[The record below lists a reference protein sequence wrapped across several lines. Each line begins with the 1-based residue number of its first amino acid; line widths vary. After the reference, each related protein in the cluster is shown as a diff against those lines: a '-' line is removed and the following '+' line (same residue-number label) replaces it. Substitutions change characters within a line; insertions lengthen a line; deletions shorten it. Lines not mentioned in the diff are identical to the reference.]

1 MVAGHQ
7 GCRRQAGMNATAPR
21 PGRASNQGRSIS
33 AIVEGFG
40 CRPIAALRLGP
51 RPASESRQGRNPRE
65 MSGGGAASAALWIFV
80 YDGSACWQP
89 TLMSV
94 LADDVAAHDGSVAG
108 R

>member
-1 MVAGHQ
+1 MAAVGLPTQPGKEGGQTGAG
-7 GCRRQAGMNATAPR
+7 ATS
-21 PGRASNQGRSIS
+21 GF
-33 AIVEGFG
+33 VEGFG

>member
-1 MVAGHQ
+1 MERFVHNANIEHY
-7 GCRRQAGMNATAPR
+7 RRLPAPAR
-21 PGRASNQGRSIS
+21 EMLFAAVHESLV
-33 AIVEGFG
+33 VEGFG

-80 YDGSACWQP
+80 YDGSACWRP

>member
-1 MVAGHQ
+1 LRGARPCPELGVKPT
-7 GCRRQAGMNATAPR
+7 CRLNART
-21 PGRASNQGRSIS
+21 SHF
-33 AIVEGFG
+33 VEGFG

-94 LADDVAAHDGSVAG
+94 LSDDVAAHDGSVAG

>member
-1 MVAGHQ
+1 MPLIDTKRTSRG
-7 GCRRQAGMNATAPR
+7 
-21 PGRASNQGRSIS
+21 GRVVPVP
-33 AIVEGFG
+33 VEGFG

-80 YDGSACWQP
+80 YDGNACWRP

>member
-1 MVAGHQ
+1 MPADRGAAAWTEAGV
-7 GCRRQAGMNATAPR
+7 RKP
-21 PGRASNQGRSIS
+21 P
-33 AIVEGFG
+33 
-40 CRPIAALRLGP
+40 
-51 RPASESRQGRNPRE
+51 GRNPRE

>member
-1 MVAGHQ
+1 
-7 GCRRQAGMNATAPR
+7 
-21 PGRASNQGRSIS
+21 
-33 AIVEGFG
+33 
-40 CRPIAALRLGP
+40 
-51 RPASESRQGRNPRE
+51 

-94 LADDVAAHDGSVAG
+94 LSDDVAAHDGSVAG

>member
-1 MVAGHQ
+1 MSDFSPLSGEERKSDFEDV
-7 GCRRQAGMNATAPR
+7 
-21 PGRASNQGRSIS
+21 RA
-33 AIVEGFG
+33 AFVEGFG

>member
-1 MVAGHQ
+1 MSVLSPLSEAKPKLDFNVA
-7 GCRRQAGMNATAPR
+7 
-21 PGRASNQGRSIS
+21 RA
-33 AIVEGFG
+33 AFVEGFG

-94 LADDVAAHDGSVAG
+94 LSDEVAAHDGAVAG

>member
-1 MVAGHQ
+1 MPADRGAAAWTEAGV
-7 GCRRQAGMNATAPR
+7 RKPPRKEPAG
-21 PGRASNQGRSIS
+21 
-33 AIVEGFG
+33 
-40 CRPIAALRLGP
+40 
-51 RPASESRQGRNPRE
+51 